1 MNPRALLAE
10 LLGTFTLVALGSLSI
25 VSANGSAIPPLLVVP
40 FGFGL
45 GLLAAIVMFGHV
57 SGGHFNPAV
66 TLAAWID
73 RRIDLIGAIGYAVAQ
88 VIGALVASMTILVLF
103 GKDLVDATRNTPA
116 SVLNDAQTF
125 GVEAVLTAI
134 FVTVILTISARSA
147 SQAVFVIPLTLL
159 LIHFAA
165 IPITGASVNPARAL
179 APAIISGNYEHL
191 WVYLTGPFLGAL
203 IGWGLFRFMASPDDL
218 GGGSGS
224 GDVDADL
231 FDDLDEDVEPAP
243 GR

>member
-25 VSANGSAIPPLLVVP
+25 VSANGIGVPPLLIAP

-66 TLAAWID
+66 TLGAWID
-73 RRIDLIGAIGYAVAQ
+73 RRIDLVGAIGYAIAQ

-103 GKDLVDATRNTPA
+103 GKDLVEATRNTPA
-116 SVLNDAQTF
+116 GVLNDVQAF
-125 GVEAVLTAI
+125 GVETVLTAI

-159 LIHFAA
+159 MIHFVA
-165 IPITGASVNPARAL
+165 IPITGASVNPARSL
-179 APAIISGNYEHL
+179 APAIVSGNYEHL
-191 WVYLTGPFLGAL
+191 WVYLTAPFLGA
-203 IGWGLFRFMASPDDL
+203 IMGWGLFRIMASPDDL
-218 GGGSGS
+218 GEGGGSD
-224 GDVDADL
+224 DVDDDL